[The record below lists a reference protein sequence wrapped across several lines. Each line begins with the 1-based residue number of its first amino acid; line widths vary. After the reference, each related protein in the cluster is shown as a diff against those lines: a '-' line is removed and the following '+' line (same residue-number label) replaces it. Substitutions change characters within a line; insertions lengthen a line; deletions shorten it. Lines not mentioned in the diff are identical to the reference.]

1 MSFVTLQKIPQHY
14 MKIYSKEKNIQ
25 LKTQSARRK
34 PKLLYFGSFACEK
47 YKTSWCFK
55 KVTATVHIGK
65 QLVA

>member
-1 MSFVTLQKIPQHY
+1 MSFVTLQKITHHY
-14 MKIYSKEKNIQ
+14 MRLYSKEKNIQ

-34 PKLLYFGSFACEK
+34 PKLLYFGSFECKK

-55 KVTATVHIGK
+55 KVTVTVHTDK